1 MTWELRWLKAAV
13 WDGWVHQTSLAAAG
27 RQDAVLEDV
36 AFRLQQLTQ
45 IHSIPDVAFGDCL
58 SSARRLGASRL
69 LLTELGGKRLCMR
82 LALNVPHDDVVDVL
96 QSDDS
101 AAWLKNLN
109 LWGPVLGLGFL
120 CSCGSDIVAAG
131 VVIEMFWECE
141 LWLCAAVAPAS

>member
-1 MTWELRWLKAAV
+1 
-13 WDGWVHQTSLAAAG
+13 
-27 RQDAVLEDV
+27 V

-69 LLTELGGKRLCMR
+69 LLTELGGKRLGMR

-96 QSDDS
+96 QSDES

-109 LWGPVLGLGFL
+109 L
-120 CSCGSDIVAAG
+120 
-131 VVIEMFWECE
+131 
-141 LWLCAAVAPAS
+141 